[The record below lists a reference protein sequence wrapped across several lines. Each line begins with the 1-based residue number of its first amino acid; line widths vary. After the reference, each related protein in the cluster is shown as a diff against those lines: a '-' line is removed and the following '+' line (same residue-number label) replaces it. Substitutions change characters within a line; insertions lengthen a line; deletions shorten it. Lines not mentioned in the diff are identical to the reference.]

1 MIHLGA
7 IPFCRTNVPQG
18 VASFDCSNPIFGTT
32 CHPRDPSR
40 SPGGST
46 GGEGA
51 LIAMK
56 GSIIGIG
63 KPKDKFQL
71 KKIQWRAIQIALLPV
86 YDVK

>member
-1 MIHLGA
+1 MTCDSHLLVDLMIGLGA

-32 CHPRDPSR
+32 CHPKDSSR

-63 KPKDKFQL
+63 KYHTYVFFL
-71 KKIQWRAIQIALLPV
+71 
-86 YDVK
+86 

>member
-63 KPKDKFQL
+63 KPKNKFQL
-71 KKIQWRAIQIALLPV
+71 KKIDIKRISKNKSPELF
-86 YDVK
+86 